1 MFVRKTA
8 GGKTVAVGSG
18 VPRDWTPEPK
28 APKKPAAAK
37 KAAPAPEPAKS
48 AVPAPTFKS
57 ALDKEA

>member
-28 APKKPAAAK
+28 APKKAAAK
-37 KAAPAPEPAKS
+37 KVAPAPEPAK
-48 AVPAPTFKS
+48 AAEPKLTFKS
-57 ALDKEA
+57 ALDKES